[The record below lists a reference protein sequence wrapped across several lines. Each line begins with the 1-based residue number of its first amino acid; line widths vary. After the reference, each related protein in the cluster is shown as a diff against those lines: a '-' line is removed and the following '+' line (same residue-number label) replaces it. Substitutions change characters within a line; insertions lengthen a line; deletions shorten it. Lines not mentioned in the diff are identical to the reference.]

1 MTFAIIQRLW
11 NMERIFMR
19 FHLDVFFKD
28 TSVERITQVLAWI
41 HPLRT
46 FGGDKHKPRGVR
58 LREAL
63 IELGP
68 IYIKFGQVLSTRR
81 DLLPADIADALVEL
95 QDRVPPF
102 DSTVARSVIEQAL
115 GSPLNAVFKSF
126 ENQPLAAASIAQVYG
141 AVLSDDREVVIK
153 VLRPDAELKI
163 RDDIA
168 VLKYVAKLLTRF
180 VPESQCLRPLEV
192 VEEYEKTI
200 HDELDLLREAANAAQ
215 LKRNFENS
223 SLLYVPE
230 VHFELSRRNV
240 MVMERIRGIP
250 ISDLNTLRQKNVNF
264 RKLAE
269 NGVEIFFTQ
278 MLTHN
283 FFHADMHPGNI
294 FVLADDPENPK
305 YAAIDFG
312 IVGTLNQRDLEYIAG
327 NFLAFFERDY
337 RRIAEL
343 HIDSGWVPAET
354 RVDEM
359 ESAIRTVC
367 EPIFNKPLSEIS
379 YGTLL
384 LRLFETA
391 RRFKMTVQPQL
402 ILLQKTLLNIEG
414 LGRELYPQLDLWA
427 TAQPLLKQ
435 WRRRYYGPRRLI
447 REFRRHAPTVMSAL
461 SLLPDT
467 VYRRLRE
474 AHQPQNTTEL
484 ALARTLLEIQARQE
498 RSTRILACLLVGIVL
513 YLSNEDWA
521 WLGASIALVAIVMA
535 FKAPKPRYPA
545 VPHPET

>member
-1 MTFAIIQRLW
+1 MTPAIIKRLW

-19 FHLDVFFKD
+19 FHLDEFFVG
-28 TSVERITQVLAWI
+28 TSVERYTQILSI
-41 HPLRT
+41 LHPLR
-46 FGGDKHKPRGVR
+46 FFSQDKKKSRGAR

-63 IELGP
+63 VELGP

-81 DLLPADIADALVEL
+81 DLLPPDIADELALL

-102 DSTVARSVIEQAL
+102 ETTQAL
-115 GSPLNAVFKSF
+115 EIIQSALGASVNDVFKSF
-126 ENQPLAAASIAQVYG
+126 ESTPMAAASIAQVYG
-141 AVLSDDREVVIK
+141 AELLDGREVVVK
-153 VLRPDAELKI
+153 VLRPDVELRI
-163 RDDIA
+163 RDDIN
-168 VLKYVAKLLTRF
+168 VLRFIASLLERF
-180 VPESQCLRPLEV
+180 VPESERLRPVEV
-192 VEEYEKTI
+192 VGEYEKTI
-200 HDELDLLREAANAAQ
+200 YDELDLLREAANAAQ
-215 LKRNFENS
+215 LRRNFANS
-223 SLLYVPE
+223 DLLYVPE

-250 ISDLNTLRQKNVNF
+250 IKDLDVLRERNVNF
-264 RKLAE
+264 KALAE

-294 FVLADDPENPK
+294 FVLADDPDKPK
-305 YAAIDFG
+305 YAAVDFG
-312 IVGTLNQRDLEYIAG
+312 IVGTLDQRDLEYIAG
-327 NFLAFFERDY
+327 NFLAFFDRDY

-343 HIDSGWVPAET
+343 HIDSGWVPADT
-354 RVDEM
+354 RADEM

-414 LGRELYPQLDLWA
+414 LGRELYPQLDLWS

-435 WRRRYYGPRRLI
+435 WRRRYYGPQRFA
-447 REFRRHAPTVMSAL
+447 REFKRHAPTLMGAL
-461 SLLPDT
+461 SMLPDAIHRHLLNSQKPSAT
-467 VYRRLRE
+467 PDNQIKDAL
-474 AHQPQNTTEL
+474 L
-484 ALARTLLEIQARQE
+484 AVHVRQE
-498 RSTRILACLLVGIVL
+498 RLLKIVIAFIVGLFLFFNSV
-513 YLSNEDWA
+513 DWD
-521 WLGASIALVAIVMA
+521 WLGGLIAFIAIIFM
-535 FKAPKPRYPA
+535 FKKPRLSA
-545 VPHPET
+545 K